1 MKLSEYIK
9 RLQNLQ
15 KEHGDVNVMINNM
28 YERADCSIYEKCVNT
43 DEPYYNEDEDCVVIE
58 DNYISYD

>member
-9 RLQNLQ
+9 HLRDLQ
-15 KEHGDVNVMINNM
+15 KKHGNVDVMINNM
-28 YERADCSIYEKCVNT
+28 YECADCSIYEKCI
-43 DEPYYNEDEDCVVIE
+43 VIE

>member
-28 YERADCSIYEKCVNT
+28 YECTDCSIYEKCVNT

-58 DNYISYD
+58 DNYISYG